1 VKTETPEEAKKTSEE
16 TIINEPTTKQE
27 SAVVVDAVKQ
37 EAVEPEKPFEDA
49 ITDEPTMKQESEK
62 IEEKLSEE
70 TKINVP
76 TTKQEPAVVFDA
88 VKQEATE
95 AETPFEDAITD
106 EKTLKQESPK
116 IEETAAVFVDA
127 EEKPSLQDQTIV
139 PAEETVKTE
148 TPEEAKK
155 TSEET
160 KKLSET
166 AEVTV
171 MKTEKPEAEKAS
183 EGTQEKLSETKPVED
198 VVASLP
204 KEKVT
209 EVVLTN
215 ADSVENKAV
224 EATSKASE

>member
-1 VKTETPEEAKKTSEE
+1 
-16 TIINEPTTKQE
+16 
-27 SAVVVDAVKQ
+27 
-37 EAVEPEKPFEDA
+37 
-49 ITDEPTMKQESEK
+49 
-62 IEEKLSEE
+62 
-70 TKINVP
+70 
-76 TTKQEPAVVFDA
+76 
-88 VKQEATE
+88 
-95 AETPFEDAITD
+95 
-106 EKTLKQESPK
+106 
-116 IEETAAVFVDA
+116 
-127 EEKPSLQDQTIV
+127 
-139 PAEETVKTE
+139 VKTE

-183 EGTQEKLSETKPVED
+183 EGTQINELNEPIKQEKLSETKPVED